1 MPFQDVMASK
11 LRESLENSPVVDRG
25 GYQYFIHP
33 LTDGI
38 PRMDP
43 EILSEVLDWM
53 LEVGDFSC
61 DVILAPE
68 SMGIPLAVPLSLKLG
83 KPYSVIR
90 KRTYG
95 LEGEIALDQATGYSK
110 SQMTINGIGRGTK
123 VTLVDD
129 VVSTGGTLNAII
141 RALRGAGAEITDV
154 LVPVNKGGGTGIVL
168 RDTGVRVKTMVS
180 VSVEDGKVVVTD

>member
-1 MPFQDVMASK
+1 MAGMLK
-11 LRESLENSPVVDRG
+11 ESLENCPVVDRG

-43 EILSEVLDWM
+43 QILDEVLSWM
-53 LEVGDFSC
+53 LEAGDFSC

-83 KPYSVIR
+83 IPYSVIR

-95 LEGEIALDQATGYSK
+95 LEGEVLLDQATGYSK
-110 SQMTINGIGRGTK
+110 SQMTINGIGKGTR

-129 VVSTGGTLNAII
+129 VVSTGGTLDSII
-141 RALRGAGAEITDV
+141 RALQGAGAEIVDV
-154 LVPVNKGGGTGIVL
+154 LVPINKSGGTDIVL
-168 RDTGVRVKTMVS
+168 RDTGIRVKSMVS
-180 VSVEDGKVVVTD
+180 VSVQDGKVVVTG